1 MSRGR
6 SPEKGETAL
15 SNAERQ
21 ARYRDRH
28 KQAPVVVM
36 QSRKPVDRR
45 PRPQRW
51 HDAVTNRWRFRP
63 LTPPGLSPAES
74 LRGTATAD
82 ALEAIV
88 GLTLRRC
95 QFMTRGAVT
104 AGTERGSRSDR
115 WRSDD
120 VR

>member
-6 SPEKGETAL
+6 SPEGETAL

-21 ARYRDRH
+21 ARCHVRFERH

-36 QSRKPVDRR
+36 QSRKPADRR

-51 HDAVTNRWRFRP
+51 HDAVTELLALQAAYAAWFEALP
-63 LTPPGLSPAES
+63 ES

-82 ALEAIV
+82 ALAAIV
-88 GLTLRRC
+88 ELDLDTLAAI
-95 QFMTRGAVT
+95 TPPRGY
-104 AGTERGSRSDR
+104 GRD
-115 WRSDD
+115 
-120 VR
+120 